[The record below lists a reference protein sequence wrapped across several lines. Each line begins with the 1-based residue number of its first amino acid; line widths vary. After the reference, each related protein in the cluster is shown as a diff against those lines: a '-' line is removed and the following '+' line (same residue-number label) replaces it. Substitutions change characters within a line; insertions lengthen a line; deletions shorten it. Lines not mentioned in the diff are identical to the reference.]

1 MNARRRAASL
11 LLWVVLAACTGTSS
25 PPSPTLAPAISA
37 SPATV
42 APTTTPTTAPTET
55 PTPTPTPAATPS
67 PTPTPTAASGEVAF
81 TATVGGVEGIDVID
95 VASGATTRLADG
107 RGPAWSPDGTR
118 IAFGR
123 FSNDEGFTLWVMN
136 ADGSAVR
143 SLGVGLGPVWSPDG
157 TRIAFSTSPI
167 DLGDLWVMNADGSG
181 RKKLD
186 GGLGRTWSPDGTR
199 IASEMEDVGGG
210 SGHLVVARVDGSG
223 TTRLGMGLSP
233 AWSPDGTRIAF
244 VSWSEQHAIQV
255 VVPATGTVSTVAQPG
270 TEVHALAWSLDGTRL
285 SFITPGGDL
294 RVVSAQGGEVTTAAT
309 GLAYDAALSP
319 DGNWFVFTVT
329 DPESPTSDI
338 YLSRADGS
346 DRRPLTTSGTASG
359 PAWRPAPP
367 RCNC

>member
-1 MNARRRAASL
+1 MNAKRRGASL
-11 LLWVVLAACTGTSS
+11 LLGILLAACSS
-25 PPSPTLAPAISA
+25 VSIPPSPTLAPEITA
-37 SPATV
+37 SPSTA
-42 APTTTPTTAPTET
+42 APTTAPTATSPAT
-55 PTPTPTPAATPS
+55 PTPTLTATPAA
-67 PTPTPTAASGEVAF
+67 AGGEIAF
-81 TATVGGVEGIDVID
+81 TATVGGVEGVYVID

-123 FSNDEGFTLWVMN
+123 FSNDEGFALWVMN
-136 ADGSAVR
+136 ADGSGPR
-143 SLGVGLGPVWSPDG
+143 SLGSGLGPVWSPEG

-167 DLGDLWVMNADGSG
+167 DLGDLWVINADGSG

-199 IASEMEDVGGG
+199 IASVMEDYGGG

-244 VSWSEQHAIQV
+244 VSWSEQPGIQV
-255 VVPATGTVSTVAQPG
+255 VDPATGTLSTIALPG
-270 TEVHALAWSLDGTRL
+270 TEVHVLAWSPDGTRL
-285 SFITPGGDL
+285 SFITAGGDL
-294 RVVSAQGGEVTTAAT
+294 RVVSAAGGEVTTAAT
-309 GLAYDAALSP
+309 GLSFDAARSP
-319 DGNWFVFTVT
+319 DGNWFAFTVA

-346 DRRPLTTSGTASG
+346 DRRQLTTSGTAFG
-359 PAWRPAPP
+359 PVWRPAP
-367 RCNC
+367 

>member
-1 MNARRRAASL
+1 MNAKRRGASL
-11 LLWVVLAACTGTSS
+11 LLGILLAACSS
-25 PPSPTLAPAISA
+25 VSIPPSPTLAPEISA
-37 SPATV
+37 SPSTA
-42 APTTTPTTAPTET
+42 APTTAPTATSTAT
-55 PTPTPTPAATPS
+55 PTPTLTATPTPTPAPTATPA
-67 PTPTPTAASGEVAF
+67 AASGEIAF
-81 TATVGGVEGIDVID
+81 TATVDGVEGIYVID

-123 FSNDEGFTLWVMN
+123 FSNDEAFALWVMN

-143 SLGVGLGPVWSPDG
+143 SLGSGLGAVWSPDG

-199 IASEMEDVGGG
+199 IASVMEDVGGG

-244 VSWSEQHAIQV
+244 VSWSEQPAIQV
-255 VVPATGTVSTVAQPG
+255 VDPTTGTVSTIAQPG
-270 TEVHALAWSLDGTRL
+270 KDVHALAWSPDGTRL
-285 SFITPGGDL
+285 SFITPAGDL
-294 RVVSAQGGEVTTAAT
+294 LVVSAQGGGVTTAAT
-309 GLAYDAALSP
+309 GLSFDTARSP
-319 DGNWFVFTVT
+319 DGNWFAFTVT

-338 YLSRADGS
+338 CLSGTDGS
-346 DRRPLTTSGTASG
+346 DRRQLTTSGTASG
-359 PAWRPAPP
+359 PVWRPAP
-367 RCNC
+367 